1 MRAFGLSDIGK
12 ERKNNE
18 DFISQNDDI
27 KLYILAD
34 GMGGHKGGEIASK
47 NAVESIDRYI
57 SDKVSM
63 VTGKQTEEFYKTTIR
78 EAIEKANNVILDYRS
93 QHKELGMIGTT
104 VVLAWVRDGNV
115 YVANVGDSRAYFI
128 RNGAIKHITTDHT
141 KAQELVN
148 KHLLQQDDIAQSP
161 LSNILTRSVGT
172 TESVKPD
179 IYKIPFTEEDAI
191 LLFTD
196 GLIRV
201 LNDAD
206 IKAIMLKSDLTVKE
220 RVEYLIGKTL
230 LGDAPDNVTVL
241 VIEGDD
247 YNKNLKAHETREY
260 VPPPVSKEEPK
271 PAPIKEL
278 QQPLSISAG
287 TAYKKPEKKH
297 RYLLQVVGVLAVL
310 LVAAGIGVDNYLK
323 KGTLVTLIKELF
335 VSKSKGKPESP
346 NSAKHTNTATIPQ
359 AQPVTTSTDSSTTT
373 RGATQSTE
381 KEQSPH
387 LQHKPS
393 PNTEKR
399 KSAQHASSQQG
410 KNVSLKPKQGSR
422 ETNPK
427 SESRP
432 NTKKESGN
440 AQKESTKHAPKT
452 SGEGLT
458 PASKPSP
465 EKDINVPPSEPV
477 PHPAGETTTS
487 SHK

>member
-1 MRAFGLSDIGK
+1 
-12 ERKNNE
+12 
-18 DFISQNDDI
+18 
-27 KLYILAD
+27 
-34 GMGGHKGGEIASK
+34 
-47 NAVESIDRYI
+47 
-57 SDKVSM
+57 M

-297 RYLLQVVGVLAVL
+297 RYLLPVVGVLAVL
-310 LVAAGIGVDNYLK
+310 LVAAGIGVYKYTNKGAKVYK
-323 KGTLVTLIKELF
+323 KAVAQIMALF
-335 VSKSKGKPESP
+335 SPKSKRKSESP
-346 NSAKHTNTATIPQ
+346 NSPKHTNTDTNRQ
-359 AQPVTTSTDSSTTT
+359 AQSVTTPTFSSTTA
-373 RGATQSTE
+373 GKATQSTE
-381 KEQSPH
+381 KKQSPH
-387 LQHKPS
+387 LQQKPS

-399 KSAQHASSQQG
+399 KSAQHASPQQG
-410 KNVSLKPKQGSR
+410 KNVSLKPKQRSR
-422 ETNPK
+422 ETNLK
-427 SESRP
+427 VRESRP
-432 NTKKESGN
+432 NTKKESPGN
-440 AQKESTKHAPKT
+440 AQIESTKHPPKT

-458 PASKPSP
+458 PESKPSP

-477 PHPAGETTTS
+477 PHSAEETTTS